1 MTDQIAIKMLEN
13 TISETKAFVERIE
26 NAKIKYSLVSHGYV
40 VWNPVAGMPLSYTFK
55 DLGNGRKQATGGGV
69 VGIMF
74 AERYTKQDATALAA
88 DTLCGP
94 DKVPAVAMFINDAID
109 LTISGQTELV
119 KKLESQL
126 AA

>member
-1 MTDQIAIKMLEN
+1 MKDQLAIEFMKK
-13 TISETKAFVERIE
+13 TIEETKAFVERIE

-40 VWNPVAGMPLSYTFK
+40 VWNPVAGMPLSFTFK
-55 DLGNGRKQATGGGV
+55 DLPNGRKQATGGGV
-69 VGIMF
+69 VGILF
-74 AERYTKQDATALAA
+74 AEHYTKADATALAA

-109 LTISGQTELV
+109 LTIASQNEHIA
-119 KKLESQL
+119 KMESHL